1 MSSLPLYLF
10 FDVITHACMMK
21 AEGIS
26 VYRLREEMSMTGR
39 MDYLPMV
46 MKRIKQNI
54 ETLLSGSFEHGQ

>member
-39 MDYLPMV
+39 MDYLPTV
-46 MKRIKQNI
+46 MKQNI
-54 ETLLSGSFEHGQ
+54 ETLLSGSFEHVQ